1 MKNREMKFLSWHQ
14 TDLSDFSSD
23 SNFFVLARKPIFG
36 VVSNKMVATHLRAC
50 SLKQWLNS
58 QDLIT
63 TRNCEVLASGCVD
76 EIIFLP
82 PFEGILGEFS
92 AKNRK
97 TS

>member
-1 MKNREMKFLSWHQ
+1 MPENLNVDNTTHPL
-14 TDLSDFSSD
+14 DLRSGGYHWL
-23 SNFFVLARKPIFG
+23 LAL
-36 VVSNKMVATHLRAC
+36 MVATHLRAS
-50 SLKQWLNS
+50 SLKLWLNS
-58 QDLIT
+58 QDLFT